1 MHFKKYITL
10 FYYYNIYHSSSFSF
24 SSSTPAELAGIA
36 GRVRQRANKRTRAW
50 IDTDNTNID
59 DFSLPLLSQIFFFF
73 SSFLFFLFWFLLC
86 SSFFF
91 VLSSKKKSS
100 SLFFSIGTLFFSKKK
115 NPPMSRRSIHR
126 RRFKCF
132 VKHLKNR
139 ALPVSRNA
147 ASVAPQNRVAL
158 TRWVGGIDP
167 HTGCADFTRIVKLV
181 PIVKVVTPC
190 APLRS
195 VEEILIKLRSSC
207 KVSSSSS

>member
-1 MHFKKYITL
+1 MF
-10 FYYYNIYHSSSFSF
+10 
-24 SSSTPAELAGIA
+24 
-36 GRVRQRANKRTRAW
+36 Q
-50 IDTDNTNID
+50 
-59 DFSLPLLSQIFFFF
+59 PL
-73 SSFLFFLFWFLLC
+73 
-86 SSFFF
+86 
-91 VLSSKKKSS
+91 
-100 SLFFSIGTLFFSKKK
+100 
-115 NPPMSRRSIHR
+115 SRRGLHR

-139 ALPVSRNA
+139 ALLVSRNA
-147 ASVAPQNRVAL
+147 ASVAPQHRLVAL